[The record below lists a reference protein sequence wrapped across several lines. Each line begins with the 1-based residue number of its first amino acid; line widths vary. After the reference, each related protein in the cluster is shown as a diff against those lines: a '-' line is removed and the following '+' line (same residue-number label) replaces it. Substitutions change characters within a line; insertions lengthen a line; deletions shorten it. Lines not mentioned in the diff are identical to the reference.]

1 MEINGKC
8 NETTREIIGA
18 AIEVHRSLGP
28 GLLESAYIESLKF
41 ELTERKLRFVT
52 QLSIPM
58 VYKGITL
65 ACGYRVDLIVE
76 DRVVVEVKAVAT
88 VLPVHTAQVL
98 TYVKLTACPLGLLI
112 NFNEALLVDGVHRIV
127 NPA

>member
-1 MEINGKC
+1 MEINGTC

-41 ELTERKLRFVT
+41 ELAERKLRFVA
-52 QLSIPM
+52 QLPIPM
-58 VYKGITL
+58 VYKRVKL
-65 ACGYRVDLIVE
+65 ESSYRVDIIVE

-98 TYVKLTACPLGLLI
+98 TYLRLTACPLGLLI
-112 NFNEALLVDGVHRIV
+112 NFNEALLVDGVHRVV